1 LLKELMENPE
11 YAENSKRVAR
21 MLAKKPFSSKEKLLK
36 YVDFAA
42 EFGPSSALR
51 PQSQD
56 MSFIEYHNLDI
67 IFVAGIVTIISSYLF
82 IKLTAYAL
90 RRLIRKKVKNE

>member
-1 LLKELMENPE
+1 MGDKLGVAFYR

-42 EFGPSSALR
+42 EFGQLCFTS
-51 PQSQD
+51 
-56 MSFIEYHNLDI
+56 
-67 IFVAGIVTIISSYLF
+67 VT
-82 IKLTAYAL
+82 
-90 RRLIRKKVKNE
+90 N